1 LFFFKAQIVA
11 NSLRLLA
18 KFETQKKGKSR
29 SETKTTHSAWDTKW
43 IGYFFTVPKYYPI
56 IISKLFLTI
65 FAIINLKS
73 KKIMAST
80 SETGH
85 AKNVANFQDL
95 IEFVTGYGATYN
107 PSKNSLKI
115 PQLLELKAIADS
127 NLAEV
132 ISKNTNFN
140 NKVNDRIIAFSGLKS
155 FSTRLINALQTTD
168 ATPETIGNAKFFNR
182 KMQGKK
188 ASSAQ
193 TPSDP
198 NAPAPS
204 TISTSQ
210 QSYDQLIQHLA
221 GLKAVLEAEPSYTPN
236 ESDLQVAAIQA
247 KITDFTSK
255 NNAVATAYTSIS
267 NSRIARNET
276 LYAAST
282 GLVETAN
289 EIKKYI
295 KSVFGATSPQFYQVK
310 GIMFIK
316 PMK

>member
-1 LFFFKAQIVA
+1 
-11 NSLRLLA
+11 
-18 KFETQKKGKSR
+18 
-29 SETKTTHSAWDTKW
+29 
-43 IGYFFTVPKYYPI
+43 
-56 IISKLFLTI
+56 
-65 FAIINLKS
+65 
-73 KKIMAST
+73 MAST

-155 FSTRLINALQTTD
+155 FATRLINALQTTD

-198 NAPAPS
+198 NTPAPS

-221 GLKAVLEAEPSYTPN
+221 GLNAVLEAEPSYSPN

-289 EIKKYI
+289 EIKKYV